1 MKKREV
7 SVLNIQSGD
16 STKDSWHSNWT
27 LDKNTYCVGREKEG
41 HEYWQTRYE
50 QRLGTRNNCSK

>member
-7 SVLNIQSGD
+7 SVLNTQSGD
-16 STKDSWHSNWT
+16 SAEDSWHSDWT
-27 LDKNTYCVGREKEG
+27 LDKNTCCVGREKEG
-41 HEYWQTRYE
+41 HEKWKTRYE